1 MLSIW
6 EEVKTRKIFKAATI
20 YAAVTWGI
28 IQIADVLFPVV
39 GVPDWVMSSMV
50 LLAFSGFP
58 IALIIG
64 WMLDIRLD
72 RQKALEAN
80 KLLDDAENSELKP
93 TPKIPSYSRYAELAV
108 IALFGIGAAMLYYNS
123 ASEPAQA
130 SVDSKKQ
137 VNNQSVIQKTL
148 ISAVDQQK
156 TIAVLPFVSFSDSN
170 SDEIFAD
177 GLSEELLNVLA
188 RNKKLRVAARTSSFQ
203 YKKTNI
209 NVKTIAQ
216 ELGVQYIL
224 EGSIRRSND
233 LIRVTAQLIKA
244 DENINIFSKSWDRNI
259 NNIFE
264 VQDEISNSVLE
275 ELKVSLLGESNHKKS
290 SGTKSIEAFA
300 LYSKGLNALGN
311 RTGKDFK
318 IAVDSFQQAL
328 KIDEQYVEAAIM
340 LAETYLLQN
349 NYRTAAYE
357 EVITK
362 AKPLIDKALKL
373 KPELGTVHAVK
384 GLFHWQIADEHG
396 MKNFEERKKELELA
410 KQHFSKAIELN
421 PSHAEVHMWYGSILQ
436 NEGDFESGA
445 KLRKK
450 AFQLNPRGSI
460 VGFNHAMDLIRY
472 GDYKGAM
479 TVFNT
484 VVRNNPNYSNAYDI
498 AGNVSYQAGQLDQA
512 YSMFRRLAELG
523 KDEKKWLV
531 NSINVYIPV
540 GEFELAQKNLDKIL
554 SQEGEQYKGWIEQ
567 LQVSNWLA
575 SDDVQSFY
583 QWANSL
589 EQDDRNWGNLIWRGY
604 AYAKQQKWKL
614 AEKDLDKA
622 LALMNENS
630 PKNMFAIRVQL
641 MLSRAYQVLGDQV
654 KASFYIDV
662 VTDRIKKLKQTG
674 FTSHNVRYF
683 EASLAAL
690 KGESETA
697 LSLLRQSVQEGFVQF
712 WWAENDPIFDE
723 LIGTPQFQSIK
734 DELSV
739 RMSLMKTN
747 IRAQHG
753 DLNQNIFTSSSIN

>member
-1 MLSIW
+1 MLRIW
-6 EEVKTRKIFKAATI
+6 EEIKTRKIFKAATI

-39 GVPDWVMSSMV
+39 GIPDWVMSSMV

-72 RQKALEAN
+72 RKKALEAN
-80 KLLDDAENSELKP
+80 QLLNESENSELTP
-93 TPKIPSYSRYAELAV
+93 TSKISYSRYAELAV
-108 IALFGIGAAMLYYNS
+108 IGLFGLVAALLYYNS
-123 ASEPAQA
+123 GSEPAQA
-130 SVDSKKQ
+130 SVDSK
-137 VNNQSVIQKTL
+137 NQINSQPQIQEAL
-148 ISAVDQQK
+148 MAIADEQK
-156 TIAVLPFVSFSDSN
+156 TIAVLPFVSFSESS
-170 SDEIFAD
+170 SDEFFAD

-203 YKKTNI
+203 YKKNNI

-244 DENINIFSKSWDRNI
+244 DENINVFSKSWDRNI

-275 ELKVSLLGESNHKKS
+275 ELKVSLLGENNKKTS

-300 LYSKGLNALGN
+300 LYSKGLNALSN
-311 RTGKDFK
+311 RTGKDFE
-318 IAVDSFQQAL
+318 IAIDSFQQAL
-328 KIDEQYVEAAIM
+328 KIDEEYIEAAVM
-340 LAETYLLQN
+340 LAQTYLLQN
-349 NYRTAAYE
+349 NYGTAAYE
-357 EVITK
+357 DVISK

-373 KPELGTVHAVK
+373 KPELGVVHAVK
-384 GLFHWQIADEHG
+384 GLFHWQIADKHG
-396 MKNFEERKKELELA
+396 FKNFEAMEKELA
-410 KQHFSKAIELN
+410 ITKQHFSKAIELN
-421 PSHAEVHMWYGSILQ
+421 PSYAEVHMWYGTILQ
-436 NEGDFESGA
+436 SEGDFDSGA

-450 AFQLNPRGSI
+450 AFQLNPRESI

-479 TVFNT
+479 AVFNT

-512 YSMFRRLAELG
+512 YGMFRRLAELG
-523 KDEKKWLV
+523 KDEDKWLT
-531 NSINVYIPV
+531 NSTGVYIAV
-540 GEFELAQKNLDKIL
+540 GEFELAQKNLNKAL
-554 SQEGEQYKGWIEQ
+554 SQEGAGYNGWIEQ

-575 SDDVQSFY
+575 NGDFQSFY
-583 QWANSL
+583 QWANNL

-604 AYAKQQKWKL
+604 AYVKQQKWKL

-622 LALMNENS
+622 LILMKENS

-641 MLSRAYQVLGDQV
+641 ILGRIYQELGDQV
-654 KASFYIDV
+654 KASFYIDTV
-662 VTDRIKKLKQTG
+662 SDEIKKRKQTG
-674 FTSHNVRYF
+674 FTSHDIRYF

-690 KGESETA
+690 RGDSESA

-712 WWAENDPIFDE
+712 WWAENDPTFDE
-723 LIGTPQFQSIK
+723 LKNTQQFQSIK

-739 RMSLMKTN
+739 RMSLMKAN
-747 IRAQHG
+747 IRAQYG
-753 DLNQNIFTSSSIN
+753 DLSQSISI